1 VLNLIKIF
9 KLCTIENI
17 LRLNK
22 KRLVNVARANLLT
35 NLRYTNKSENKISR
49 MITYTKVQLIAS
61 NYRIHV

>member
-1 VLNLIKIF
+1 M
-9 KLCTIENI
+9 IENI

-22 KRLVNVARANLLT
+22 KRLNIARANLLT

>member
-1 VLNLIKIF
+1 M
-9 KLCTIENI
+9 IENI

-35 NLRYTNKSENKISR
+35 NLRYINKSENKISR